1 MTQFLQY
8 LFWISIIIV
17 FYTYIGY
24 GILLYILV
32 KIKEKLHPEQP
43 LTLPEPLPDVT
54 LLIAA
59 YNEEKIIKAK
69 MDNCATLD
77 YPKDKLHVIWV
88 TDGSTDSTN
97 MLLATYPNV
106 TVLFSPERR
115 GKTAALNRAMPFIK
129 TSYTIFTDANTMLN
143 VIKLPIATRPTPL
156 NPAPRICTKNKNAK
170 YALQQGAYNLSLG

>member
-32 KIKEKLHPEQP
+32 KIKEKFHPKQP
-43 LTLPEPLPDVT
+43 LTLPVPLPDVT

-59 YNEEKIIKAK
+59 YNEEKIVKAK
-69 MDNCATLD
+69 MDNCETLD
-77 YPKDKLHVIWV
+77 YPKNKLHVIWV

-97 MLLATYPNV
+97 TLLAVYPKV

-143 VIKLPIATRPTPL
+143 VESIKKL
-156 NPAPRICTKNKNAK
+156 
-170 YALQQGAYNLSLG
+170 